1 MYLLVS
7 FRTENRI
14 FATPDIFC
22 PGLIHVKLLDV

>member
-14 FATPDIFC
+14 FATPDNSYQ
-22 PGLIHVKLLDV
+22 GLLHVKLLDV